1 MNKIKP
7 VLSLVL
13 ILVGLYICWMWFFCR
28 FYVEPNEM
36 AVIISKVGDE
46 LPAGQILAQDGQK
59 GVQARVL
66 GEGRHFLNPINYE
79 YTIMPVT
86 FVEPGKVGV
95 VTSKVGG
102 DLPPGE
108 FLADENQ
115 KGIWRRVLSPGTY
128 RINPIG
134 YNVEIVDAISIPI
147 GYVGVVTSLSGEQ
160 TEAGAFAGTRQKG
173 VRRDILQ
180 PGLYFV
186 NPKEYKVDVVEIGV
200 NQVSLLGKEGGEVI
214 TKSALTAG
222 NQAMV
227 RLQSNALE
235 QQKQS
240 RLDYLAESA
249 ESVMRIPPSGDSY
262 SRKPAAKSAP
272 AKERKKDI
280 AGAKGKALQSMDK
293 ADQGGESQA
302 TLGLSQ
308 YVEFP
313 SRDGFEISLDMTV
326 EFELLP
332 DHIASIFSSY
342 GDLPAVVDKII
353 MPQITSISRNKGSEY
368 RAKDFIVGEGREIFQ
383 TELTRSLATTLNTKN
398 IIIHNALIRHVGVP
412 MQILDPIQQASIAI
426 EQDLT
431 NKEKQNTAKKQ
442 AELNTEQTL
451 IEQRKQQVAQETN
464 KLKAEIGADQQ
475 KQVAETQAETMK
487 RVAEIA
493 RETAAIRAERVR
505 KLAYAEATSIK
516 MVEGEK
522 ANGLLL
528 KATSFG
534 DPQAFALWE
543 FARNLNP
550 AITYTV
556 LHTGPG
562 TLWTDLQK
570 ARLSDVVGAGAII
583 EKAK

>member
-1 MNKIKP
+1 MKFVKP
-7 VLSLVL
+7 AISLIILIVLAWGV
-13 ILVGLYICWMWFFCR
+13 WQWFFCR

-36 AVIISKVGDE
+36 AVIIAQTGDE
-46 LPAGQILAQDGQK
+46 LPPDQILAKKGQK
-59 GVQARVL
+59 GVQAEVL
-66 GEGRHFLNPINYE
+66 GEGRHFRDPIRYVRE
-79 YTIMPVT
+79 IMPVIQIP
-86 FVEPGKVGV
+86 PGKIGV
-95 VTSKVGG
+95 VTAKVGD

-108 FLADENQ
+108 FLADPNQ
-115 KGIWRRVLSPGTY
+115 KGIWRRVLGPGKY
-128 RINPIG
+128 RLNPYG
-134 YNVEIVDAISIPI
+134 YSVEIVDAISIPI
-147 GYVGVVTSLSGEQ
+147 GYAGVLTSLSGDQ
-160 TEAGAFAGTRQKG
+160 TEAGAFAMARQKG
-173 VRRDILQ
+173 VRKDILQ

-186 NPKEYKVDVVEIGV
+186 NPKEYKVDVLEIGV

-214 TKSALTAG
+214 TKSTMAAQ
-222 NQAMV
+222 NRAME
-227 RLQSNALE
+227 RLQSNVLE
-235 QQKQS
+235 QQRQS
-240 RLDYLAESA
+240 RLDYLAEA
-249 ESVMRIPPSGDSY
+249 AQSVMRMPSDKSTARPSAEPGKKARSVQTSGDS
-262 SRKPAAKSAP
+262 
-272 AKERKKDI
+272 
-280 AGAKGKALQSMDK
+280 M
-293 ADQGGESQA
+293 A
-302 TLGLSQ
+302 TLGLAQ

-332 DHIASIFSSY
+332 DLIASIFSSY

-383 TELTRSLATTLNTKN
+383 TELTRSLAATLKAKN

-431 NKEKQNTAKKQ
+431 NKEMQNTAKKQ

-451 IEQRKQQVAQETN
+451 IEQRRQQVAQETS

-475 KQVAETQAETMK
+475 KQVAEIQAETMK
-487 RVAEIA
+487 KVADIA
-493 RETAAIRAERVR
+493 RETAAIRADRVR
-505 KLAYAEATSIK
+505 KLANAEATAIK

-528 KATSFG
+528 RAQAFG
-534 DPQAFALWE
+534 DPQAFSLWE
-543 FARNLNP
+543 FAMNLNSN
-550 AITYTV
+550 ITFNV

-570 ARLSDVVGAGAII
+570 ARLSDVGGAESVI
-583 EKAK
+583 ERVK

>member
-7 VLSLVL
+7 IFSLFVVLALAY
-13 ILVGLYICWMWFFCR
+13 GCWLWFFCR
-28 FYVEPNEM
+28 FYVKPNEM
-36 AVIISKVGDE
+36 AVIIAKTGDD
-46 LPAGQILAQDGQK
+46 LAPGQILAQKGQK
-59 GVQARVL
+59 GVQAEVL
-66 GEGRHFLNPINYE
+66 GEGRHFLDPIRYE
-79 YTIMPVT
+79 RTIMPV
-86 FVEPGKVGV
+86 VLIPPGKVGV
-95 VTSKVGG
+95 VTSKVG
-102 DLPPGE
+102 DNLPPGE
-108 FLADENQ
+108 FLADANQ
-115 KGIWRRVLSPGTY
+115 KGIWRRVLGPGKY

-134 YNVEIVDAISIPI
+134 YNIEIVDAISIPI

-160 TEAGAFAGTRQKG
+160 TVAGAFAEARQKG

-186 NPKEYKVDVVEIGV
+186 NPKEYKVDVLEIGV

-214 TKSALTAG
+214 TKSTMAVQ
-222 NQAMV
+222 NRAME
-227 RLQSNALE
+227 RLQSNVLE
-235 QQKQS
+235 QQRQS
-240 RLDYLAESA
+240 RLDYLAEAA
-249 ESVMRIPPSGDSY
+249 ESVMRIPM
-262 SRKPAAKSAP
+262 AKSAP
-272 AKERKKDI
+272 
-280 AGAKGKALQSMDK
+280 GAAAVPGSKTRALQTAGDSM
-293 ADQGGESQA
+293 A
-302 TLGLSQ
+302 TLGLAQ

-332 DHIASIFSSY
+332 DFIASIFSSY
-342 GDLPAVVDKII
+342 GDLPAVVDKVI

-383 TELTRSLATTLNTKN
+383 TELTRSLASTLKTKN

-431 NKEKQNTAKKQ
+431 NKEMQNTAKKQ

-451 IEQRKQQVAQETN
+451 IEQRRQQVAQETS

-475 KQVAETQAETMK
+475 KQVAEIQAETMK
-487 RVAEIA
+487 QVANIA
-493 RETAAIRAERVR
+493 RETAAIRADRVR
-505 KLAYAEATSIK
+505 KLANAEAASIK

-534 DPQAFALWE
+534 DPQAFSLWE
-543 FARNLNP
+543 FAQNLNTG
-550 AITYTV
+550 ITFNI

-570 ARLSDVVGAGAII
+570 ARLSDVGGADTLSGHN
-583 EKAK
+583 K

>member
-1 MNKIKP
+1 MKNIKSI
-7 VLSLVL
+7 LSLIAIVAL
-13 ILVGLYICWMWFFCR
+13 AWGVWQWFFCR

-36 AVIISKVGDE
+36 AVIIAKTGDD
-46 LPAGQILAQDGQK
+46 LPPGQILADKGQK
-59 GVQARVL
+59 GVRAAVL
-66 GEGRHFLNPINYE
+66 GEGRHFLDPIRYE
-79 YTIMPVT
+79 RNIMTVTIIP
-86 FVEPGKVGV
+86 PGKVGI
-95 VTSKVGG
+95 VTSKVGEE
-102 DLPPGE
+102 LPPGE

-115 KGIWRRVLSPGTY
+115 KGIWRRVLGPGKY
-128 RINPIG
+128 RLNPIG
-134 YNVEIVDAISIPI
+134 YTIEVIDAISIPI

-160 TEAGAFAGTRQKG
+160 TEAGAFAESRQKG

-186 NPKEYKVDVVEIGV
+186 NPKEYKVDVLEIGV

-214 TKSALTAG
+214 TKSAMAV
-222 NQAMV
+222 QSRAME
-227 RLQSNALE
+227 RLQSNVLE
-235 QQKQS
+235 QQRQS
-240 RLDYLAESA
+240 RLDYLAEA
-249 ESVMRIPPSGDSY
+249 AQSVMRMPMDKSPARADAVPGAKPRSVQTAGDS
-262 SRKPAAKSAP
+262 
-272 AKERKKDI
+272 
-280 AGAKGKALQSMDK
+280 M
-293 ADQGGESQA
+293 A
-302 TLGLSQ
+302 TLGLAQ
-308 YVEFP
+308 FVEFP

-332 DHIASIFSSY
+332 DFIASIFSSY
-342 GDLPAVVDKII
+342 GDLPAVVDKVI

-383 TELTRSLATTLNTKN
+383 TELTRSLATTLKTKN

-451 IEQRKQQVAQETN
+451 IEQRRQQVAQETS
-464 KLKAEIGADQQ
+464 KLKAEIGADQH

-487 RVAEIA
+487 KVADIE
-493 RETAAIRAERVR
+493 RETAAIRADRVR
-505 KLAYAEATSIK
+505 KLATAEAISIK

-528 KATSFG
+528 KAKAFG

-543 FARNLNP
+543 FALNLNP
-550 AITYTV
+550 DITFNV

-570 ARLSDVVGAGAII
+570 ARLSDVGGADSVM
-583 EKAK
+583 ERAK

>member
-7 VLSLVL
+7 LLSLLLVL
-13 ILVGLYICWMWFFCR
+13 ALAYGVWLWFFCR

-36 AVIISKVGDE
+36 AVIIAKTGDAV
-46 LPAGQILAQDGQK
+46 PPGQILAQKGQK
-59 GVQARVL
+59 GVQAEVL
-66 GEGRHFLNPINYE
+66 GEGRHFLDPIRYE
-79 YTIMPVT
+79 RTIMPVT
-86 FVEPGKVGV
+86 FIPPGKVGI
-95 VTSKVGG
+95 VTSKVGD

-115 KGIWRRVLSPGTY
+115 KGIWRRVLGPGKY

-134 YNVEIVDAISIPI
+134 YNVEIVDAISSPI
-147 GYVGVVTSLSGEQ
+147 GYAGVVTSLSGEQ
-160 TEAGAFAGTRQKG
+160 TQAGAFAEARQKG

-186 NPKEYKVDVVEIGV
+186 NPKEYKVDVLEIGV

-214 TKSALTAG
+214 TKSTMAAQ
-222 NQAMV
+222 NRAME
-227 RLQSNALE
+227 RLQSNVLE
-235 QQKQS
+235 QQRQS
-240 RLDYLAESA
+240 RLDYLAEAA
-249 ESVMRIPPSGDSY
+249 ESVMRIPMG
-262 SRKPAAKSAP
+262 KSAP
-272 AKERKKDI
+272 QAAAVPGSKPRSVQTSGDT
-280 AGAKGKALQSMDK
+280 M
-293 ADQGGESQA
+293 A
-302 TLGLSQ
+302 TLGLAQ
-308 YVEFP
+308 FVEFP

-332 DHIASIFSSY
+332 DYIASIFSSY
-342 GDLPAVVDKII
+342 GDLPAVVDKVI

-383 TELTRSLATTLNTKN
+383 TELTRSLAATLKTKN

-431 NKEKQNTAKKQ
+431 NKEMQNTAKKQ

-451 IEQRKQQVAQETN
+451 IEQRRQQVAQETS

-475 KQVAETQAETMK
+475 KQVAEIRAGTMK
-487 RVAEIA
+487 KVADIA
-493 RETAAIRAERVR
+493 RETAAIRADRVR
-505 KLAYAEATSIK
+505 KLANAEATSIK

-534 DPQAFALWE
+534 DPQAFSLWE
-543 FARNLNP
+543 FAQNLNTN
-550 AITYTV
+550 ITFNI

-570 ARLSDVVGAGAII
+570 ARLSDLGGADAISGQT
-583 EKAK
+583 K